1 MPGTHARDYD
11 FGLKIHAALDAS
23 LKNRREKGTKYNIK
37 KIGVSILFII
47 PYYCQPII
55 DYN

>member
-11 FGLKIHAALDAS
+11 FGLKIHAALSAL

-47 PYYCQPII
+47 PYCQPII